1 MAAKN
6 PTGKAILQASLQ
18 LFRQDRQMIW
28 LPVMATVTAVIAF
41 GAVAGPLVLAL
52 GYTGYALVLAMACGS
67 VVATAATVIFNV
79 ALVFAAT
86 DRIEGRT
93 PSIASSMAQA
103 WARRGVI
110 FQWALLS
117 AVVGTAIRLLEERLG
132 LVGRLLGLAGGLA
145 WVVATYLVIPVLAFE
160 NLGPIDA
167 VKRSSSILKARFGTV
182 ARSGLRFGAIFL
194 GLTIAA
200 MLVLVAGVA
209 LIVGRD
215 VHHRGTG
222 GDRRVRGADRH
233 RHVRAGGRDV
243 HAHDPLP
250 LRHRASDS
258 RPGRRRRGRI
268 PLLVTAGVS
277 ARPPAFAGALT
288 RAADPNKVGVAEA
301 LGLAGDSDPP
311 VTGRMDAGGGMDA

>member
-6 PTGKAILQASLQ
+6 PTGKAILQASLH

-41 GAVAGPLVLAL
+41 GAVAGPLVLVL

-93 PSIASSMAQA
+93 PTIASSMTQA

-194 GLTIAA
+194 GFTIAA
-200 MLVLVAGVA
+200 MLVLGAGVA
-209 LIVGRD
+209 LIAGRD
-215 VHHRGTG
+215 YLIGVPVAIAGFAALIGIGMYAQAAGMYMRTILYRFATERPIPDLGVDVG
-222 GDRRVRGADRH
+222 G
-233 RHVRAGGRDV
+233 
-243 HAHDPLP
+243 
-250 LRHRASDS
+250 
-258 RPGRRRRGRI
+258 
-268 PLLVTAGVS
+268 
-277 ARPPAFAGALT
+277 AF
-288 RAADPNKVGVAEA
+288 R
-301 LGLAGDSDPP
+301 SW
-311 VTGRMDAGGGMDA
+311 